1 MIPYSKEQLFKKAKD
16 LIKEKELYFIED
28 IVAYLPISKTTFYNY
43 FKKDSDEL
51 NELKEELDLNRISL
65 KIKMRSKWYKSN
77 SPALQMA
84 LMKLIANEDELR
96 KLAMQF
102 VKSENKNTE
111 IDLSDLSTE
120 EIKEFLNGSE

>member
-1 MIPYSKEQLFKKAKD
+1 MIPYTKEQLFEKAKI

-28 IVAYLPISKTTFYNY
+28 VVAYLPISKTTFYTF
-43 FKKDSDEL
+43 FKKDSNEL
-51 NELKEELDLNRISL
+51 NELKEELELNRVSL

-84 LMKLIANEDELR
+84 LMKLVANEEELR

-102 VKSENKNTE
+102 IKSENTNAE

-120 EIKEFLNGSE
+120 EIKEFLNGSK